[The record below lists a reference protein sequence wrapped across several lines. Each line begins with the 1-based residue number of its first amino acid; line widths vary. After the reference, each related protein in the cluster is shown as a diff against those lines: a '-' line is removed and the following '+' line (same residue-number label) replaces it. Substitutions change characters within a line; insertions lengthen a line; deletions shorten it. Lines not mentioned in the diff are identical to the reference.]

1 MSDAVMKRQIIQE
14 DDFEQDDN
22 FENAPRSSTLSVAD
36 LFTISW
42 RSIRSNLLRSILT
55 ALGVII
61 GVAAVV
67 ALVTVGNGV
76 RQNVTNQ
83 FSSLG
88 TNLLTVSSGSGGFGG
103 PSQGGLVRG
112 SSSQTVTIADA
123 EAIVELGDTRVVGV
137 APVAQSGGQ
146 QIKVGA
152 TNANATVIG
161 TWPEYATVQNTPT
174 QAGSFFTS
182 DDNDTR
188 KRVVVIGSDVA
199 TELFPDTPVASIIG
213 QELKIANIPYQIVG
227 VLEEKGTA
235 GFNNPNTN
243 VYIPINTFY
252 QRINRTLYNGEF
264 TVNSVSVQATDSNV
278 IDALQTDL
286 TTLMATRHE
295 KTSEEDYDFNIR
307 NQADQLETVT
317 SVFSTLTL
325 FLGAV
330 AGISLVV
337 GGIGIMNIMLV
348 SVTERTREI
357 GVRKALGAKPFGI
370 LSQFLLEAIL
380 LSCVGG
386 LIGIVLGVAIGYF
399 ATNALSVPFV
409 VSVVSMGLA
418 FGFSAAVGIFFGF
431 YPAQRAAR
439 LDPVE
444 SLRYE

>member
-1 MSDAVMKRQIIQE
+1 MSEAVMKRPILEEEFEE
-14 DDFEQDDN
+14 DNDFEN
-22 FENAPRSSTLSVAD
+22 EPSSGSLGVAD

-88 TNLLTVSSGSGGFGG
+88 TNLLTVSSGAGGFGG
-103 PSQGGLVRG
+103 PPQGGLVRSG
-112 SSSQTVTIADA
+112 NVQTVTIADA
-123 EAIVELGDTRVVGV
+123 EAVVQLSDTRIAGV
-137 APVAQSGGQ
+137 APIAQSGGQ

-152 TNANATVIG
+152 TNASATVIG

-182 DDNDTR
+182 DDNDSR

-199 TELFPDTPVASIIG
+199 TELFPDTSVDAIVG
-213 QELKIANIPYQIVG
+213 QELKIANIPYEIVG

-243 VYIPINTFY
+243 VYIPINTFF

-264 TVNSVSVQATDSNV
+264 TVNSIAVQATDSNV

-286 TTLMATRHE
+286 TALMATRHE
-295 KTSEEDYDFNIR
+295 KTTQEDYDFNIR
-307 NQADQLETVT
+307 NQADQLDTVT

-330 AGISLVV
+330 AGISLIV

-386 LIGIVLGVAIGYF
+386 LIGIVLGTAIGYF
-399 ATNALSVPFV
+399 STKALSVPFV
-409 VSVVSMGLA
+409 VSVMSMVLA

-431 YPAQRAAR
+431 YPAQRAAK